1 MGAKGRQAIKPNG
14 ANDMADI
21 QWCVSYY
28 VDAERYWQFA
38 GEGSR
43 QWAQE
48 RAAYLKRNG
57 HKQVRIRFRL
67 TGEPIVAV
75 E

>member
-1 MGAKGRQAIKPNG
+1 
-14 ANDMADI
+14 MAQTI
-21 QWCVSYY
+21 WTVSYY

-43 QWAQE
+43 EWARE
-48 RAAYLKRNG
+48 RAAYLKAHG

-67 TGEPIVAV
+67 TGEPIVEVRA
-75 E
+75 

>member
-1 MGAKGRQAIKPNG
+1 
-14 ANDMADI
+14 MAGNVV
-21 QWCVSYY
+21 WAVSYY

-43 QWAQE
+43 DWALARADLL
-48 RAAYLKRNG
+48 RAAG
-57 HKQVRIRFRL
+57 HKQVRVRWRG
-67 TGEPIVAV
+67 TGEPIAAV

>member
-1 MGAKGRQAIKPNG
+1 MTI
-14 ANDMADI
+14 
-21 QWCVSYY
+21 WTVSYY

-43 QWAQE
+43 EWATE

-67 TGEPIVAV
+67 TGAPIAAIDA
-75 E
+75 